1 MIKENTPHKAFW
13 GGFPVRDKVYI
24 YANKRRVL
32 FPARLLSEE
41 GKLLEFG
48 QASISAEQDSVD
60 FVGDFVPLFKMGT
73 PLTIVRT
80 FGEQEIHIFRGEVY
94 LSSRKLL
101 RLTSVSD
108 ELLPGSERVYLFP
121 VNFPAQVTAF
131 PPAEPPRRALFP
143 WKRSVPPGPQEFLVS
158 LNFVAMDALEF
169 TSPVEL
175 PPQSTLCLTMEKPVE
190 GYQLPLA
197 VKRVLQFGSSGR
209 TYSCLIEK
217 WPLQVL
223 EKWEKHLMELHQ
235 KENKLF

>member
-1 MIKENTPHKAFW
+1 MIKENTPYQAFP
-13 GGFPVRDKVYI
+13 GGLPVRDKVYI

-32 FPARLLSEE
+32 FPARLLSQE

-48 QASISAEQDSVD
+48 QASISAEQGSVD
-60 FVGDFVPLFKMGT
+60 FVSDFVPLFTMGT

-80 FGEQEIHIFRGEVY
+80 FGEQEIHVFRGEVY

-121 VNFPAQVTAF
+121 ADIPAQVTAF
-131 PPAEPPRRALFP
+131 PVEEPPRRTLLH
-143 WKRSVPPGPQEFLVS
+143 WKRVAPAGPLEFPVS
-158 LNFVAMDALEF
+158 LTFLAMDALEF

-175 PPQSTLCLTMEKPVE
+175 PPQSRLCLTMEKPVE
-190 GYQLPLA
+190 GYRLPLE

-209 TYSCLIEK
+209 TYSCLIEN

-223 EKWEKHLMELHQ
+223 ENWEKHLTELHQ